1 MNMQTVRITIFVL
14 LTALIMGSCTTKK
27 DKENGK
33 NPFFTEYE
41 TSYKIPPFDKI
52 EKGHYLPAF
61 EKGMEEQKK
70 EIEKIVNNSEAPT
83 YENTIEEL
91 VYSGKLLDKV
101 SHVFYGLLSA
111 NTNDSL
117 QSIAKEV
124 SPKYSKHSDNIKM
137 NPELFERVKGV
148 YEKRDE
154 LDLTPEQDYLLENIY
169 KDFVRSGANLP
180 SEEKEELKKINQK
193 LSSLSLEF
201 GQNELKETNN
211 FEMVIEK
218 EENLAGLPESVIQ
231 TAAEKAE
238 EKGYEGKWVFTTH
251 KPSMLPFLSYSQK
264 RDLREKLYK
273 AYLYRGNNDNEY
285 DNKEILSEIIKL
297 RVKKANLLGYDT
309 YADYTLETRMA
320 EEPKDVMNLLKQV
333 WNPALEKAKEE
344 RAQMQKL
351 IEKEGKDFDL
361 KSWDWWYYAEKLRK
375 QKYDL
380 DDSEL
385 RPYFELDKVKQ
396 GAFDVANKLYGLT
409 FSEIEKDV
417 PLPHPDAQVYKVE
430 ESDGSQVG
438 LLFLDFHPRE
448 SKKGGAWCGRYR
460 SHYETRDGKEIHPLV
475 TMVMNFTTPT
485 EDKPA
490 LLSMDEVETL
500 FHEFG
505 HALDGLL
512 ADNKY
517 PQTNIPRDFVEL
529 PSQIMEHWAS
539 HPKVMKD
546 YAKHYE
552 TGDPIPDKLIEKIE
566 KSGYFNQGFKNVE
579 FTAAAMLDMAYHTL
593 EEPKDLN
600 VMEFEQN
607 YLDKIGLIPEIEPRY
622 HSTYFSHITGG
633 YAAGY
638 YSYMW
643 SAVLDNDAF
652 EAFKENGIYDQETAG
667 KFRHLLE
674 KSGTRDAMKLYKNF
688 RGQEPKIEPL
698 LRNRGLLN

>member
-1 MNMQTVRITIFVL
+1 MNMQTVRITIFIL
-14 LTALIMGSCTTKK
+14 LSTLIMASCTTKK

-41 TSYKIPPFDKI
+41 TSYKIPPFDQIK
-52 EKGHYLPAF
+52 KGHYLPAF
-61 EKGMEEQKK
+61 EKGMEEHKK
-70 EIEKIVNNSEAPT
+70 EIEKIASNSEAPT
-83 YENTIEEL
+83 YENTIEAM

-117 QSIAKEV
+117 QSIAQEV
-124 SPKYSKHSDNIKM
+124 SPKYSKHSDNIMM
-137 NPELFERVKGV
+137 NPELFERVKSV
-148 YEKRDE
+148 YDKRDE
-154 LDLTPEQDYLLENIY
+154 LDLTTEQDYLLENIY

-180 SEEKEELKKINQK
+180 SEEQEELKKINQK

-201 GQNELKETNN
+201 GQNELKETNS

-218 EENLAGLPESVIQ
+218 EANLAGLPESVVQ

-251 KPSMLPFLSYSQK
+251 KPSMLPFLSYSKK

-273 AYLYRGNNDNEY
+273 AYLNRGNNDNEY
-285 DNKEILSEIIKL
+285 DNKDILSEIVKL
-297 RVKKANLLGYDT
+297 RVKKAHLLGYDT

-320 EEPKDVMNLLKQV
+320 EEPEDVMNLLKQV
-333 WNPALEKAKEE
+333 WNPALERAKEE

-375 QKYDL
+375 KKYNL

-396 GAFDVANKLYGLT
+396 GAFDVANKLYGIT
-409 FSEIEKDV
+409 FTKIKKDV
-417 PLPHPDAQVYKVE
+417 PKPHPDAQVYKVE
-430 ESDGSQVG
+430 ESDGAHVG

-448 SKKGGAWCGRYR
+448 SKQGGAWCGSYR

-517 PQTNIPRDFVEL
+517 PQTNTPRDFVEL

-539 HPKVMKD
+539 HPKVIKS

-552 TGDPIPDKLIEKIE
+552 TGEPIPDELIQKIE

-593 EEPKDLN
+593 SEPKDLD
-600 VMEFEQN
+600 VMKFEKN

-622 HSTYFSHITGG
+622 HSTYFGHITGG

-652 EAFKENGIYDQETAG
+652 EAFKENGIYDQETAS

-674 KSGTRDAMKLYKNF
+674 KAGTRDAMKLYKNF

>member
-1 MNMQTVRITIFVL
+1 MQTVRITILVL
-14 LTALIMGSCTTKK
+14 LSALIMGSCSTKK

-61 EKGMEEQKK
+61 EKGMEEHKK
-70 EIEKIVNNSEAPT
+70 EIEKIASNSEAPT
-83 YENTIEEL
+83 YENTIEEM

-137 NPELFERVKGV
+137 NPELFERVKSV

-154 LDLTPEQDYLLENIY
+154 LELTPEQEYLLENIY

-218 EENLAGLPESVIQ
+218 EENLAGLPESVVQ

-264 RDLREKLYK
+264 RNLREKLYK
-273 AYLYRGNNDNEY
+273 AYLNRGNNDNEY
-285 DNKEILSEIIKL
+285 DNKDILSEIIKL
-297 RVKKANLLGYDT
+297 RVKKANLLGYET

-320 EEPKDVMNLLKQV
+320 EEPEDVMNLLKQV

-344 RAQMQKL
+344 RAQMQK
-351 IEKEGKDFDL
+351 IIDKEGKDFDL

-396 GAFDVANKLYGLT
+396 GAFDVANKLYGIT
-409 FSEIEKDV
+409 FTKIKKDV
-417 PLPHPDAQVYKVE
+417 PKPHPDAQVFKVE
-430 ESDGSQVG
+430 ESDGSHVG

-448 SKKGGAWCGRYR
+448 SKKGGAWCGSYR
-460 SHYETRDGKEIHPLV
+460 SHYETKDGKEINPLV

-517 PQTNIPRDFVEL
+517 PQTNTPRDFVEL

-539 HPKVMKD
+539 HPKVIKN

-552 TGDPIPDKLIEKIE
+552 TGESIPDELIKKIE

-593 EEPKDLN
+593 SEPKDLN

-652 EAFKENGIYDQETAG
+652 EAFKENGIYDQETAS
-667 KFRHLLE
+667 KFRYLLE
-674 KSGTRDAMKLYKNF
+674 KAGTRDAMKLYKNF